1 MGGII
6 LVGGYI
12 LFVTIFVT
20 VYCVCLLKLN
30 RDNAAFYKR
39 MGKETEEFYAR
50 LNKESEGY

>member
-20 VYCVCLLKLN
+20 IYCACLLKLN
-30 RDNAAFYKR
+30 RDNKAFYSR